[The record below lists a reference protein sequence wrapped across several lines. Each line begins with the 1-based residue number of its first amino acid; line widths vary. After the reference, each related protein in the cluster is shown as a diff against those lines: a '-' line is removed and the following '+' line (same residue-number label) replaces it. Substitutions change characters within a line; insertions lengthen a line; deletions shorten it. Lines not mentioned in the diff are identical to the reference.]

1 MAARDLYE
9 KDFYKILGV
18 SKNAPADEI
27 KKKYRSLARELHPDK
42 NKGDVKLEEQFKAVS
57 EAYDILGD
65 DKKRA
70 EYDEARSLYEKG
82 GMRAPM
88 GGGNFQGGDFGD
100 IFGGGNPQ
108 DIFTNLFGG
117 GRRKRL
123 APRPASLRFEG
134 GLDLLGHAGDS
145 LGHFGRGLFRRQ
157 ELAAQVFRV
166 FFAVFEE

>member
-88 GGGNFQGGDFGD
+88 GGGNYQGGDFGD

-108 DIFTNLFGG
+108 DIFANLFGG
-117 GRRKRL
+117 GRRGPRKGQDLQTEATITFKESIL
-123 APRPASLRFEG
+123 AQR
-134 GLDLLGHAGDS
+134 
-145 LGHFGRGLFRRQ
+145 
-157 ELAAQVFRV
+157 
-166 FFAVFEE
+166 